1 MIIEYPHFRAA
12 AQPRAAAQRRSGA
25 AARRPEACVLALLLK
40 AVTQHVRSCD
50 LEHILR
56 LRLAASAPCAPR
68 PPIPEPW
75 CN

>member
-1 MIIEYPHFRAA
+1 
-12 AQPRAAAQRRSGA
+12 
-25 AARRPEACVLALLLK
+25 VLALLLK

-68 PPIPEPW
+68 PPIPELGVI
-75 CN
+75 N